1 MTRDEYGFG
10 VCRGKSRSGLGC
22 PCLEE
27 EGRALGGW
35 VDYVSGVQGK
45 VFALVVDLAD
55 FVRIS
60 V

>member
-1 MTRDEYGFG
+1 M
-10 VCRGKSRSGLGC
+10 CRGKGRSGLGC